1 MMKKI
6 NVELEVPSYDCVLCK
21 YFDVRRLECIIFGVR
36 LKMAKSDSCFMIE
49 RCYMCKNS
57 EVII

>member
-1 MMKKI
+1 MMKII

-21 YFDVRRLECIIFGVR
+21 YFNERTLFCTIFDER
-36 LKMAKSDSCFMIE
+36 LKILSSDDTYMFE

-57 EVII
+57 EVKK